1 MLLHFLLCRP
11 VSELAGNVCTQAPS
25 KTLFKLNKDG
35 NGMNIKIKT
44 LLATAGLFG
53 AVLASLPA
61 HAENWQSLG
70 GTDQAELLIDTD
82 SIVESGGVREAWSLW
97 NFKEARPNNGDKSFP
112 TLKSYKDLHQY
123 NCKAGTMKLVRE
135 IIFAE
140 NDGKGDKRDH
150 SDALKGME
158 FIKPKPMSV
167 GDAMLQAVCTF
178 ELKK

>member
-1 MLLHFLLCRP
+1 VQRRRDG
-11 VSELAGNVCTQAPS
+11 GNVCTLATS
-25 KTLFKLNKDG
+25 KMHFKLKRME
-35 NGMNIKIKT
+35 NGMNHKIKT
-44 LLATAGLFG
+44 LLAAAGLFG
-53 AVLASLPA
+53 TLLASLPA

-70 GTDQAELLIDTD
+70 GSDTSELLVDTD
-82 SIVESGGVREAWSLW
+82 SIVESGGIREAWSMW

-112 TLKSYKDLHQY
+112 ALKSYKDLHQY
-123 NCKAGTMKLVRE
+123 NCKAGSMKLVRE

-150 SDALKGME
+150 SDALKGQE

-167 GDAMLQAVCTF
+167 GDAMLQAVCNF

>member
-1 MLLHFLLCRP
+1 MLRHFVQHRRDG
-11 VSELAGNVCTQAPS
+11 GNVCALATS
-25 KTLFKLNKDG
+25 KTHFTLKRME
-35 NGMNIKIKT
+35 NGMNHKIKT
-44 LLATAGLFG
+44 LLAMAGLFG
-53 AVLASLPA
+53 ALLASLPA

-70 GTDQAELLIDTD
+70 GTDSSELLVDTD
-82 SIVESGGVREAWSLW
+82 SIIESGGIREAWSMW
-97 NFKEARPNNGDKSFP
+97 NFKQARPNNGDQSFP

-123 NCKAGTMKLVRE
+123 NCKAGSMKLVRE

-150 SDALKGME
+150 SDALKGQE

-167 GDAMLQAVCTF
+167 GDAMLQAVCNF

>member
-1 MLLHFLLCRP
+1 MKH
-11 VSELAGNVCTQAPS
+11 
-25 KTLFKLNKDG
+25 
-35 NGMNIKIKT
+35 KIKT
-44 LLATAGLFG
+44 LLAASGMFG
-53 AVLASLPA
+53 ALLAGIPA

-70 GTDQAELLIDTD
+70 GSDESELLIDTD
-82 SIVESGGVREAWSLW
+82 SIVEAGGMREAWSLW
-97 NFKEARPNNGDKSFP
+97 NFKQARPNTGDSGFP

-123 NCKAGTMKLVRE
+123 NCKAGTVKLVRE

-158 FIKPKPMSV
+158 FSKPKPMSV
-167 GDAMLQAVCTF
+167 GDAMLQAVCGF